1 MPEHIMDMPPKDQEA
16 LERLCRE
23 LGYTDPQVFAN
34 DILKAVL
41 KQRQKVTG
49 PSLFNRLVDFLRGKA

>member
-1 MPEHIMDMPPKDQEA
+1 MPEHMMDMSPKDKEA

-23 LGYTDPQVFAN
+23 LGYTNPQVFAN

-41 KQRQKVTG
+41 KQRQKVIR
-49 PSLFNRLVDFLRGKA
+49 PSLFNRLVDLLRGKA